1 MSTNCKIIDR
11 IESKK
16 NVKTGGIMR
25 ESKEARNFTKMFAK
39 CRCGM

>member
-25 ESKEARNFTKMFAK
+25 ESKEAKYLQKTNE
-39 CRCGM
+39 